1 MKWVGQ
7 HIYDLISRFRDDVYL
22 EDLSTTTET
31 NVLVVDSDGKV
42 SKSTTLA
49 DDIIESEIDTLAGLT
64 SFGAAGATT
73 NILAGDLT
81 MYNAVND
88 GNPTISLGSS
98 ATNDFEIQTV
108 YNSGTQTLDYVN
120 FKSTSASSTTN
131 DGRFYFYVDGN
142 DVMTL
147 LDKAVFIKGK
157 FNITQD
163 SSGDAT
169 PAPALTV
176 ANEDIDQIALS
187 INADNTTA
195 NVLDITA
202 DAVTTAAAINVSAD
216 ALTSGSAL
224 AIEDNSSIDG
234 ISGNRNTVRIFQ
246 ANDAADNATALRVQ
260 GKGGANCVVI
270 DKDADQLNA
279 AQDATALHIDFDRTT
294 PTSGTAAHNDRGIN
308 LDVNSAS
315 LGTSSLY
322 GMDIDVVGATSGTS
336 TAYGIDVSVS
346 GADSNYGVKVL
357 SADRQLQLLY
367 DASNY
372 CNFTVSSSGDLE
384 IATVG
389 AGTTDSDLTLDIDGD
404 ITLDAAGEN
413 ITARS
418 DQFNFDSTNA
428 NDPLV
433 LIKNT
438 ADDATSGRLRF
449 LSARGADGQDDDE
462 VGIIQFFG
470 YDDGTPSGE
479 EYATI
484 KGTIHDATSGQESGR
499 LQLQVASHDGG
510 SEDGLVLT
518 GGSVD
523 AEVDVTIGN
532 GAASVVTIPG
542 NIDLAGD
549 IDVDGTLETD
559 ALTIGGA
566 TVAAAGTS
574 SITTLGT
581 ITTGVWNGTKIT
593 DIYTNSSGKRY
604 GNTIKILPSDFM
616 INDDA
621 ASPLSFKDGSNS
633 GVHVNDAASE
643 AVAFVTIPE
652 GMKATHVDV
661 YATHNRT
668 LKVWEVDLNASFDFT
683 STTIGTGA
691 CNTQLDITDVNA
703 TATNYLAVQVALS
716 ATTQRIWG
724 GIVTIAAQ

>member
-404 ITLDAAGEN
+404 ITLDAA
-413 ITARS
+413 
-418 DQFNFDSTNA
+418 
-428 NDPLV
+428 
-433 LIKNT
+433 
-438 ADDATSGRLRF
+438 
-449 LSARGADGQDDDE
+449 
-462 VGIIQFFG
+462 
-470 YDDGTPSGE
+470 
-479 EYATI
+479 
-484 KGTIHDATSGQESGR
+484 
-499 LQLQVASHDGG
+499 
-510 SEDGLVLT
+510 
-518 GGSVD
+518 
-523 AEVDVTIGN
+523 
-532 GAASVVTIPG
+532 
-542 NIDLAGD
+542 
-549 IDVDGTLETD
+549 
-559 ALTIGGA
+559 
-566 TVAAAGTS
+566 
-574 SITTLGT
+574 
-581 ITTGVWNGTKIT
+581 
-593 DIYTNSSGKRY
+593 
-604 GNTIKILPSDFM
+604 
-616 INDDA
+616 
-621 ASPLSFKDGSNS
+621 
-633 GVHVNDAASE
+633 
-643 AVAFVTIPE
+643 
-652 GMKATHVDV
+652 
-661 YATHNRT
+661 
-668 LKVWEVDLNASFDFT
+668 
-683 STTIGTGA
+683 
-691 CNTQLDITDVNA
+691 
-703 TATNYLAVQVALS
+703 
-716 ATTQRIWG
+716 
-724 GIVTIAAQ
+724 